1 MRCRKPCPAPL
12 PLRVRDICRSAA
24 SSAALGECPRVYVS
38 GCEPGSAR
46 SSSRKEAD
54 VVALLFGE
62 ITPVEGL
69 PDPLGSFSTDAV
81 TSTI

>member
-1 MRCRKPCPAPL
+1 
-12 PLRVRDICRSAA
+12 
-24 SSAALGECPRVYVS
+24 VYVS